1 MADRTRSRAGA
12 VARDPPASQRGIRA
26 RREGGKARR
35 LFRAPYLDDVLDGRD
50 ELVSRQVPWV
60 VLGADAARKRPEEHQ
75 RGSPLRVRR
84 REYRRH
90 RAAFPECE
98 QRGALAANRVDHR
111 THVVHPCLDPPER
124 RGSVRQ
130 PSAALVEPDQS
141 RERPEPFE
149 EARVTR
155 LLPVEL
161 EVRDEAGYEH
171 QIKGPVARDLV
182 GDVDFAA
189 AGVAYFGLLHS
200 RSFVDSV
207 SSRHQFENEPGGTF
221 PQPGLPAGAALERRC
236 AVFRQLVGE

>member
-1 MADRTRSRAGA
+1 MYAPSPASASGWRTRGLDRRQRRAHVDIDVARDQMADRTRSRAGA

-60 VLGADAARKRPEEHQ
+60 VLGADAARKRLEEHQ

-90 RAAFPECE
+90 RAAFPERE

-130 PSAALVEPDQS
+130 PSAALRSEEHTSELQS
-141 RERPEPFE
+141 REKL
-149 EARVTR
+149 VCR
-155 LLPVEL
+155 LLL
-161 EVRDEAGYEH
+161 E
-171 QIKGPVARDLV
+171 KKK
-182 GDVDFAA
+182 
-189 AGVAYFGLLHS
+189 
-200 RSFVDSV
+200 
-207 SSRHQFENEPGGTF
+207 
-221 PQPGLPAGAALERRC
+221 
-236 AVFRQLVGE
+236 